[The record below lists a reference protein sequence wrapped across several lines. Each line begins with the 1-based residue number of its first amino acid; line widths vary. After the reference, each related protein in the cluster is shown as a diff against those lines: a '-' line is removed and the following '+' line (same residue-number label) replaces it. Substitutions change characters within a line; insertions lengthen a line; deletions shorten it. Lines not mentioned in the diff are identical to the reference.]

1 MRNSR
6 KNIYSKKRHYDL
18 RKMITICLLF
28 FSIIST
34 FITGGSLLKNKVQNH
49 ILAKKVT
56 NMSSENKNIKDKNIK
71 LICDIDK
78 ENETYKEKMKNIKIA
93 YLTFD
98 DGPSKNTKKILKI
111 LKENNVKATFFVN
124 GHPGLKHLY
133 KAIAKD
139 GHVIANHTYS
149 HDYSKVYMGPENFEK
164 DIKKLDNYIEE
175 TIGQKPSHII
185 RYPGGSNN
193 TVSHSYGGPGVMQR
207 IIPHMNKLGYMHFD
221 WNVDS
226 TDASAFCQ
234 RKDKIINSVLKES
247 RYTHKAVILMHDTNP
262 KVTTV
267 QALPAII
274 KGLKEQGF
282 IFDVINKNTTQISFT
297 K

>member
-6 KNIYSKKRHYDL
+6 KNIYSKRKQHDL
-18 RKMITICLLF
+18 RNMVTICLLF

-34 FITGGSLLKNKVQNH
+34 FITGGRLLKAKVENNM
-49 ILAKKVT
+49 LAKKIN
-56 NMSSENKNIKDKNIK
+56 NMSSENKNIKDENVK
-71 LICDIDK
+71 LMSNIDK

-98 DGPSKNTKKILKI
+98 DGPSKNTREILKI
-111 LKENNVKATFFVN
+111 LKENDIKATFFVN
-124 GHPGLKHLY
+124 GHPGLEDLY
-133 KAIAKD
+133 KDIAKD

-149 HDYSKVYMGPENFEK
+149 HDYKKVYMSPENFEK
-164 DIKKLDNYIEE
+164 DIKKLDKYIEE
-175 TIGQKPSHII
+175 TVGQKPSHII

-193 TVSHSYGGPGVMQR
+193 TISHNYGGPGIMKQ
-207 IIPHMNKLGYMHFD
+207 IIAHMNELGYMHFD

-234 RKDKIINSVLKES
+234 RKDKIINSVLTES
-247 RYTHKAVILMHDTNP
+247 RGQHKAVILMHDTNP
-262 KVTTV
+262 KTTTV
-267 QALPAII
+267 QALPEII

-282 IFDVINKNTTQISFT
+282 VFDVITKDTPKTSFT
-297 K
+297 R